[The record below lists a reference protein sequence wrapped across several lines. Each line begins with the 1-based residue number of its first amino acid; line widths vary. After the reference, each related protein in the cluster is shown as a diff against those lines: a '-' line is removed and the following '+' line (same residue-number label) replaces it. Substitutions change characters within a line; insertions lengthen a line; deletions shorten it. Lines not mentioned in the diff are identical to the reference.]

1 MQEGGPTQGPRV
13 GSCLTLRNEL
23 SKKTHTM
30 TKQKILIGTGH
41 LGGFPD
47 GASSRERH
55 GFNPWVRKVPWRR
68 KWKHTPIFLP
78 GESHQLAGSRP

>member
-1 MQEGGPTQGPRV
+1 M

-78 GESHQLAGSRP
+78 GRIPWTEEPAGHGVTKSQT